1 MKVVKKLNPF
11 HVASW
16 LFLGKGKDVKG
27 KFAEDLETIIKSI
40 PLFGQLYNAW
50 VTIVGV
56 VPGGSMIYNLTKWL
70 LNTFYPALNV
80 LRNTLLLPMK
90 FVGSVMG

>member
-1 MKVVKKLNPF
+1 MQKLNPF

-27 KFAEDLETIIKSI
+27 KFASDLETVIKNI

-50 VTIVGV
+50 VAIIGV
-56 VPGGSMIYNLTKWL
+56 VPGGSMIYHLTKWL
-70 LNTFYPALNV
+70 LNTLYPALNL
-80 LRNTLLLPMK
+80 LRNTLLLPLK
-90 FVGSVMG
+90 LAGNFIG